1 MRAIVSPRFFPSAR
15 IIAWIVLAAML
26 LSVLYATWMSL
37 ANWAWIG
44 V

>member
-1 MRAIVSPRFFPSAR
+1 MRPIVHPRFFPSVR
-15 IIAWIVLAAML
+15 IVSRVVLGAML
-26 LSVLYATWMSL
+26 LSVLYALWISL